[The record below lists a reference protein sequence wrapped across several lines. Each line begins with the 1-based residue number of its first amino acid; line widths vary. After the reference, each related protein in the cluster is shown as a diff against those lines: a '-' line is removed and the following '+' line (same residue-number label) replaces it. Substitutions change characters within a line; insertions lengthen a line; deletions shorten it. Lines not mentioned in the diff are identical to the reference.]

1 VKETTTRLIELARLF
16 GKLGVIGFG
25 GPAAHIAMM
34 RREVVVRRGWLTEE
48 HFLDLVG
55 ATNLIPGPS
64 STEMAIHIG
73 RERAGWSGLLVA
85 GSAFITPAMLIVL
98 ACAWIYVRF
107 EEAPAVT
114 GLLYGIDPVVVAI
127 IVHALWKLGKLAVT
141 SVWLGLLAVVVLV
154 LYLAGVNEL
163 LLLAGPVLLVVLV
176 TNRGRFRRGPTLL
189 SALPLFPLATST
201 RLPDDDLARLFLL
214 FLKFGAIVFGSGY
227 VLIAFV
233 QADLV
238 TRLGWLT
245 DQQLVDAVAIGQ
257 FTPGPVFTT
266 ATFIGYLVRG
276 VPGALLATIAIFLPG
291 FLLVA
296 GLNPLVARMRRSP
309 WASAALDGAN
319 LGAVG
324 LMGGVTVDIG
334 RVALVDAPTVV
345 LFAAAIVVVF
355 RWDPNPVWL
364 IGVGALVGAVRS
376 ALP

>member
-73 RERAGWSGLLVA
+73 RERAGWNGLLVA

-98 ACAWIYVRF
+98 ACAWIYVRY

-114 GLLYGIDPVVVAI
+114 GLLYGIEPVVVAI

-141 SVWLGLLAVVVLV
+141 SVWLGSLAVVVLV

-201 RLPDDDLARLFLL
+201 RPPDDDLARLFLL

-227 VLIAFV
+227 VLIAFL

-296 GLNPLVARMRRSP
+296 ALNPLVARMRRSP

-324 LMGGVTVDIG
+324 LMAGVTVDIG

-364 IGVGALVGAVRS
+364 IGVGALVGAARS

>member
-1 VKETTTRLIELARLF
+1 MRETTTRLIELARLF

-73 RERAGWSGLLVA
+73 RERAGWNGLLVA

-114 GLLYGIDPVVVAI
+114 GLLYGIEPVVVAI

-176 TNRGRFRRGPTLL
+176 TNRGRFRRGPALL

-201 RLPDDDLARLFLL
+201 RPPDDDLARLFLL

-227 VLIAFV
+227 VLIAFL

-257 FTPGPVFTT
+257 VTPGPVFTT

-296 GLNPLVARMRRSP
+296 ALNPLVARMRRSP

>member
-1 VKETTTRLIELARLF
+1 MKETPTRLIELALLF
-16 GKLGVIGFG
+16 GKLGIIGFG

-73 RERAGWSGLLVA
+73 RERAGWNGLLVA
-85 GSAFITPAMLIVL
+85 GSAFIIPAMLIVL

-114 GLLYGIDPVVVAI
+114 GLLYGIEPVVVAI

-141 SVWLGLLAVVVLV
+141 SVWSGLLAVVVLV
-154 LYLAGVNEL
+154 LYLAGINEL

-189 SALPLFPLATST
+189 SALPLFPLAAST
-201 RLPDDDLARLFLL
+201 RPADDDLARLFLL
-214 FLKFGAIVFGSGY
+214 FMKFGAIVFGSGY

-238 TRLGWLT
+238 SRLGWLT

-276 VPGALLATIAIFLPG
+276 VPGALLATIGIFLPG

-296 GLNPLVARMRRSP
+296 ALNPLVARMRRSS

-355 RWDPNPVWL
+355 RWDPNPAWL
-364 IGVGALVGAVRS
+364 IGVGALVGVVRS
-376 ALP
+376 ALS